1 MYIVMRPDELQH
13 HGVKGMRWG
22 VRKDRGSSG
31 SSIGAK
37 VAKGIKSASSS
48 KRVRSARNTYRNLT
62 GSRKS
67 AALKKYRS
75 KNIDGMSD
83 KDLQKA
89 VNRMNLERQYRQLT
103 RVDFYRGK
111 RAVDTMYNNTTAMS
125 RTASSAK
132 KAKKVAFTYGAKKA
146 AQIAA
151 L

>member
-1 MYIVMRPDELQH
+1 MKPDELQH
-13 HGVKGMRWG
+13 HGVRGMRWG

-31 SSIGAK
+31 LSRSTKIAK
-37 VAKGIKSASSS
+37 TISPLGYSLGKGVAKGIKGASSS

-62 GSRKS
+62 GSKQS

-89 VNRMNLERQYRQLT
+89 VNRMNLEKQYRSLT
-103 RVDFYRGK
+103 KVDFYRGK
-111 RAVDTMYNNTTAMS
+111 RAVDTMNNNTTAMK
-125 RTASSAK
+125 RAV
-132 KAKKVAFTYGAKKA
+132 KAVKY
-146 AQIAA
+146 